1 LHAIKHIL
9 ARYTLFIWSVL
20 QPLGAW
26 GVFAIAA
33 IDSALVGMPL
43 DPVVAGYVY
52 ATPSRFLLY
61 ALMASGGS
69 AVGSAVLYVIGY
81 KGGEVL
87 LERRMPKAKFEK
99 MRSSFDRHEFW
110 ALMLPSMVPPP
121 FPFKIFVLA
130 AAAFEMNFWHFMGAI
145 FAGRFVR
152 FIILALLVIKF
163 GPEVVGFVGKLAS
176 QHLAA
181 ILLAVAAVL
190 ALWLVVRQ
198 TRRRKAARTSQA
210 R

>member
-1 LHAIKHIL
+1 LHALKHIL

-20 QPLGAW
+20 QPLGSW

-61 ALMASGGS
+61 AFMASAGS
-69 AVGSAVLYVIGY
+69 AVGSAALYVIGY

-87 LERRMPKAKFEK
+87 LERRMSKARFDK

-130 AAAFEMNFWHFMGAI
+130 AAAFEMNFWHFLGAI

-152 FIILALLVIKF
+152 FILLALLVIKF
-163 GPEVVGFVGKLAS
+163 GPGVVKVAGKLAG
-176 QHLAA
+176 QHLTA
-181 ILLAVAAVL
+181 ILLAMAAVL
-190 ALWLVVRQ
+190 GLWLVVRQ
-198 TRRRKAARTSQA
+198 TRRRRAPKTP
-210 R
+210 

>member
-61 ALMASGGS
+61 ALMAAGGS